1 MRSTTHSKTMWR
13 AAGMVSSLLRNFSG
27 RKDFRDASA
36 TFAVRVISAFLAYGV
51 QVFLA
56 RTLRLGDYGIYVT
69 LWTWLIVFNHVAT
82 FGFSE
87 SSLRFLPRYI
97 HRGKEHWARAYLN
110 TGFRVVMLGA
120 SLSAAAGLALL
131 FLFRD
136 AVPTA
141 YLMPLIVVCIGL
153 PFTSLEVYLEGV
165 SRSFGWY
172 MLTIVPAYIL
182 RPVLLA
188 ICVVTAIAFG
198 FVLDAGAVLGF
209 AIAATAGIVITQ
221 ACVIRSRVAKMVADR
236 RSIRRRR
243 LWLIASLPLMLTLA
257 VDEIFAWS
265 DILILGL
272 MVAPEQVSIYFA
284 AQRSMSLAAFIQFAF
299 MIVMVRDFSLAYAM
313 RDRQALQARIAR
325 ASNWTFWLTIPA
337 VLVTLAAGYPL
348 LWLFGPN
355 FLDGY
360 AIMVVLGIGF
370 VVRASI
376 GQVQDLMIVL
386 GHQRANIVI
395 SSGCILLNIVL
406 SILLIPGFGI
416 MGAAIATAATHVARA
431 IAFSLAAHRLAG
443 LWVLAGLP
451 SFDFVRATR
460 PKTMPIKEEPVNLTG
475 QA

>member
-1 MRSTTHSKTMWR
+1 MPGKMQSKAIWR
-13 AAGMVSSLLRNFSG
+13 AASLMSELSRKIFG
-27 RKDFRDASA
+27 RKDLRDASA
-36 TFAVRVISAFLAYGV
+36 TFAVRVLSAFLAYGV

-56 RTLRLGDYGIYVT
+56 RTLKLGDYGIYVT
-69 LWTWLIVFNHVAT
+69 FWTWLIVFNHIAT

-87 SSLRFLPRYI
+87 SSLRFLPRYM
-97 HRGKEHWARAYLN
+97 HRRKEHWARAYLE
-110 TGFRVVMLGA
+110 TGFKVVLLGA
-120 SLSAAAGLALL
+120 SLCAAAGLALL

-136 AVPTA
+136 VIPAA
-141 YLMPLIVVCIGL
+141 YLIPLIVVAIGL

-165 SRSFGWY
+165 SRSYGWY
-172 MLTIVPAYIL
+172 LLTIVPAYIL

-188 ICVVTAIAFG
+188 ICVLAALGLG
-198 FVLDAGAVLGF
+198 FVPDAGTVLGF

-221 ACVIRSRVAKMVADR
+221 ACVIRSRVAKLVPDR
-236 RSIRRRR
+236 RSTRPRR

-272 MVAPEQVSIYFA
+272 MVSPEQVSIYFA

-299 MIVMVRDFSLAYAM
+299 MIVMVRDFSLAHAM
-313 RDRQALQARIAR
+313 RDRGELQVRIAR

-348 LWLFGPN
+348 LSLFGRD

-360 AIMVVLGIGF
+360 VIMVVLGIGF
-370 VVRASI
+370 VIRASI

-386 GHQRANIVI
+386 GHQRANILI
-395 SSGCILLNIVL
+395 SGGCILLNVVL
-406 SILLIPGFGI
+406 SIFLIPGYGI
-416 MGAAIATAATHVARA
+416 MGAAIATAITHVIRA
-431 IAFSLAAHRLAG
+431 IAFSLAAYKLAG
-443 LWVLAGLP
+443 LWVLASLP

-460 PKTMPIKEEPVNLTG
+460 PQTIPVNDESLNLAGTR
-475 QA
+475 